1 MSKTRK
7 SPFMDIEAQ
16 PTLDCPNKK
25 NGKEYIFD
33 KTLLPIIHKIKW
45 LLKVFIEQI
54 KTPIFISYLYIFLIK
69 SKNIT

>member
-1 MSKTRK
+1 MSKKTQK
-7 SPFMDIEAQ
+7 SPFMDIKAQ
-16 PTLDCPNKK
+16 PTFDCPNKK
-25 NGKEYIFD
+25 NGKEYIFNE
-33 KTLLPIIHKIKW
+33 TLLLFIHKW